1 MISMGQ
7 FWKLVEEYADYEVL
21 IYRHENAEGRYWGDD
36 RIGKRLSE
44 RQGELRLKILLGAGF
59 ESAMMEREE

>member
-7 FWKLVEEYADYEVL
+7 FWKLVEEYADNEVL
-21 IYRHENAEGRYWGDD
+21 FYRHENMEGRYWGDD

-59 ESAMMEREE
+59 ESAMMERED